1 MGWQRNGA
9 DLMQHG
15 TRRMLQG
22 RGSGIGRSI
31 APPSQASSGTL
42 AAWTFSAATVTVTG
56 GTPTAYNWLCTDDGS
71 SGNWSITAGQGTAT
85 ATCRVATV
93 GSLEIATC
101 DLQVEVT
108 VNGIGYFATA
118 PIQYTRTA

>member
-1 MGWQRNGA
+1 
-9 DLMQHG
+9 MQHYA
-15 TRRMLQG
+15 RRALG
-22 RGSGIGRSI
+22 RGVGIAVGI
-31 APPSQASSGTL
+31 APPTQSASGTL
-42 AAWTFSAATVTVTG
+42 ASWTFSAATVTVTG

-71 SGNWSITAGQGTAT
+71 SGNWTISAGQGTAT

-101 DLQVEVT
+101 NLQVEAT

-118 PIQYTRTA
+118 AIQYTRTA